1 MFLPLRDHNPTR
13 NTPVLTFALIAG
25 NLLVWFVELG
35 QGDRLGDFLARW
47 GATPYELTHLQ
58 DLVGAV
64 PGTQLVHVQGPAFL
78 WITPFTSMFL
88 HAGWMHVLFN
98 LHFLWIFGN
107 NVEDA
112 LGHVRFLL
120 LYLVWGLFGLL
131 LHVAIDPDS
140 VIPTVG
146 ASGAISGVLGSYLTL
161 FPRARVTSL
170 LFLGIF
176 VQLLQV
182 PALILIVVWTFLQ
195 IFGGLASVGNA
206 GGGTAYW
213 AHIGGLAAGY
223 FATRWVARDRVT
235 AQSLRGRWLRR

>member
-1 MFLPLRDHNPTR
+1 MLLPLRDHNPTR
-13 NTPVLTFALIAG
+13 STPVLTLALIAA

-35 QGDRLGDFLARW
+35 QGERIGLFLARW
-47 GATPYELTHLQ
+47 GATPFEITHLE
-58 DLVGAV
+58 DLVGVV
-64 PGTQLVHVQGPAFL
+64 PGTPLVHAAGPALL
-78 WITPFTSMFL
+78 WVTPFTSMFL

-112 LGHVRFLL
+112 LGHVRFIF
-120 LYLVWGLFGLL
+120 LYLAWGMFGLL
-131 LHVAIDPDS
+131 LHVAIDPNS

-170 LFLGIF
+170 LFLGFFIQF
-176 VQLLQV
+176 LQV
-182 PALILIVVWTFLQ
+182 PALILIVVWTLLQ
-195 IFGGLASVGNA
+195 IFGGLASVGNS

-213 AHIGGLAAGY
+213 AHVGGLAAGY
-223 FATRWVARDRVT
+223 FTTRWVARDRLL
-235 AQSLRGRWLRR
+235 AQSWRERWLRP